1 MVYTNIY
8 ICKCN
13 ILCNQPAIS
22 TIPSDKKLE
31 EITIGLR
38 EKTSIVNVIYDDD
51 EEKFVLTTR
60 KSHVVLEPAV

>member
-13 ILCNQPAIS
+13 MLCNQSAIS

-31 EITIGLR
+31 SITMELR
-38 EKTSIVNVIYDDD
+38 GKTSIVNMIYDGE

-60 KSHVVLEPAV
+60 KSHVVLELAV

>member
-22 TIPSDKKLE
+22 TILSDKKLE
-31 EITIGLR
+31 EITIGFR